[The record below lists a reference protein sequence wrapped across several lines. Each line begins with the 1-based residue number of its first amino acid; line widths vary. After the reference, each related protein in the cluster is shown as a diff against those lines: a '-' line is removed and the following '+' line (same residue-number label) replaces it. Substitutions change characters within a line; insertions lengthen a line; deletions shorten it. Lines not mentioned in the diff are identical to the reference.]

1 VTPIR
6 ILLVE
11 VPGMLNEIVRSTVSA
26 EPDMTIVDGAGRG
39 DDDIG
44 AYTRRRHIDVVIY
57 PAGSARFAGDKAAGI
72 LKANPRL
79 ALLSIDGPRD
89 EGTLHHLVLARD
101 AIGRLAHSSL
111 TAAIRAG
118 TALRKP

>member
-1 VTPIR
+1 
-6 ILLVE
+6 
-11 VPGMLNEIVRSTVSA
+11 MLNDIVRATILS
-26 EPDMTIVDGAGRG
+26 EPDMTIVDGVGRS

-44 AYTRRRHIDVVIY
+44 AFTLRRRIDVVIY
-57 PAGSARFAGDKAAGI
+57 PAGSAHFADDKLAGM

-89 EGTLHHLVLARD
+89 EGTLHHLVPTRD
-101 AIGRLAHSSL
+101 PIGRLAHSSL

-118 TALRKP
+118 VTLRKT

>member
-1 VTPIR
+1 VSRIR

-11 VPGMLNEIVRSTVSA
+11 VEGMLNDIVRATISS
-26 EPDMTIVDGAGRG
+26 EPDMTIVDGAVCG

-44 AYTRRRHIDVVIY
+44 AYTRRRQIDVVIY
-57 PAGSARFAGDKAAGI
+57 PADNADFADDKLVRM

-89 EGTLHHLVLARD
+89 EGTLHHLVPAHD
-101 AIGRLAHSSL
+101 AIGRLAQSSL

-118 TALRKP
+118 AALRRP

>member
-1 VTPIR
+1 
-6 ILLVE
+6 
-11 VPGMLNEIVRSTVSA
+11 MLNDIVRATISS
-26 EPDMTIVDGAGRG
+26 EHDMTIVDGAGRG

-44 AYTRRRHIDVVIY
+44 GYTRRRHIDVVVY
-57 PAGSARFAGDKAAGI
+57 PAGNAHFTDDKLVEI

-89 EGTLHHLVLARD
+89 EGTLHHLVPAHN
-101 AIGRLAHSSL
+101 AIGRLAHSIL

-118 TALRKP
+118 AALRKQ